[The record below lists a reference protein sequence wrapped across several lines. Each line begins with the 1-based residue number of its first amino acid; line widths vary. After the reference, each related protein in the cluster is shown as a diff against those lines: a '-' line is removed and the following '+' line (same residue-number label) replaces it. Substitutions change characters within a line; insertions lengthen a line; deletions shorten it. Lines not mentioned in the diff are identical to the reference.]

1 MINAIFEGGPYAGT
15 LLLYSQVANRTT
27 KKRNFVFDFM
37 LMHII
42 KRDSFYINLSIYVHL
57 SAFL

>member
-27 KKRNFVFDFM
+27 KRRNFVFDFM

-42 KRDSFYINLSIYVHL
+42 KRDSFLY
-57 SAFL
+57 